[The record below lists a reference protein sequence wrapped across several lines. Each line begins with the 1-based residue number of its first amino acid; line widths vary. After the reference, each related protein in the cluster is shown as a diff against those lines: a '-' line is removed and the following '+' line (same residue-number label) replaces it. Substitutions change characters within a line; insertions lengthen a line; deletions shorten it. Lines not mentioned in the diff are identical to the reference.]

1 MGHVG
6 ECTAVDK
13 MPVFVRVLCTPL
25 GGPWRP
31 VERFL
36 PPPYRLPSP
45 SPVRPVAAIY
55 HILLVHKTSQ
65 NRPLCELFSYV
76 KRDQSPETIA
86 VQGIPPFPLQ
96 VYYTR
101 ICV

>member
-1 MGHVG
+1 M
-6 ECTAVDK
+6 DK
-13 MPVFVRVLCTPL
+13 LAYFVRVLCTPL
-25 GGPWRP
+25 GGHRSP

-36 PPPYRLPSP
+36 PPPYPLPSL
-45 SPVRPVAAIY
+45 SPVRPVAAIS
-55 HILLVHKTSQ
+55 HILLVRKTSQ
-65 NRPLCELFSYV
+65 NRPLCKLFSYV

-86 VQGIPPFPLQ
+86 LQGIPPSPLQ